1 MEIKYICSLLTVK
14 DVQKSREFYEKV
26 LKQEIELDHGE
37 NVSFKGGFAI
47 HDREHFH
54 DLVDNGSIK
63 NENNKGNALIELY
76 FVSEEIEVLNKKL
89 ESLDVVFLHNIRE
102 QPWGQRVLRFFDPDD
117 YIIEVGESMEAV
129 VTRFAAEGLE
139 VEEISQRSSMPVEFV
154 EMVLNR

>member
-14 DVQKSREFYEKV
+14 DIQKSREFYEKV
-26 LKQEIELDHGE
+26 LKQEVELDHGE

-47 HDREHFH
+47 HDRKHFQE
-54 DLVDNGSIK
+54 LVDNGSR
-63 NENNKGNALIELY
+63 NDNTNCNTLIELY
-76 FVSEEIEVLNKKL
+76 FVSEEIEALNNKL
-89 ESLDVVFLHNIRE
+89 ESLNVVFLHNIRE

-139 VEEISQRSSMPVEFV
+139 VEEISKRSSMPVEFV